1 MSTIPPKC
9 FCGMPI
15 GHIYSVIK
23 QHKDN
28 SNPIYIGKVLD
39 SYNTKFRTNLVTL
52 SSSKLNH
59 FIKESGTSQQR
70 GTSQTRASCR
80 QATST
85 LSPESERS
93 CTSG

>member
-28 SNPIYIGKVLD
+28 SNPIYIGNVLD
-39 SYNTKFRTNLVTL
+39 SYHISKMCCRTMLISITDEYEDVKNKIE
-52 SSSKLNH
+52 SH
-59 FIKESGTSQQR
+59 IKQ
-70 GTSQTRASCR
+70 
-80 QATST
+80 
-85 LSPESERS
+85 
-93 CTSG
+93 